1 MAKKAVITGATGL
14 VGSNLAI
21 ALLEQGHEVVCTR
34 RANSRIE
41 HLGAFPIEW
50 VNADLGEP
58 EALAKAFQGA
68 DVVFHC
74 AALVQMLKTVT
85 PEMQRTNID
94 GTQHVIDAAR
104 QAQVGRLIHCSSVA
118 GIGLAEGGVPADE
131 NTVWNFDKYDM
142 ADGYNKSK
150 YISQEAVLKAA
161 QSDLDAV
168 VVNPTYMFGPYDP
181 KPSSGAL
188 ILSIIKRKIPGVT
201 TGINNYVDVRN
212 VCQGMIAAWEQ
223 GKRGEKYI
231 LGGENMHYDAI
242 MQLIARIANVP
253 APRRNIPQAAARLLG
268 HFGDLMEHF
277 THQPSVVNSVT
288 VRYGYCQTFM
298 FSSQKAIRE
307 LGYAP
312 GSVEKGIEDAIAWFK
327 RTGRL

>member
-1 MAKKAVITGATGL
+1 MSKKAVITGATGL
-14 VGSNLAI
+14 VGSNLAV
-21 ALLEQGHEVVCTR
+21 ALLERGHEVVCTR
-34 RANSRIE
+34 RANSKIE

-85 PEMQRTNID
+85 SDMQKTNID
-94 GTQHVIDAAR
+94 GTRNVIDAFR
-104 QAQVGRLIHCSSVA
+104 QAQAGRLIHCSSVA

-131 NTVWNFDKYDM
+131 NTVWNFDKYGM
-142 ADGYNKSK
+142 ADGYNTSK
-150 YISQEAVLKAA
+150 HISQELVLTAA
-161 QSDLDAV
+161 QADVDAV

-188 ILSIIKRKIPGVT
+188 ILSVIKGKIPGVT

-212 VCQGMIAAWEQ
+212 VCQGMISAWEI
-223 GKRGEKYI
+223 GRRGEKYI
-231 LGGENMHYDAI
+231 LGGENMNYEAI
-242 MQLIARIANVP
+242 MKLIARIAGTKP
-253 APRRNIPQAAARLLG
+253 PHRRIPQAAARLLG
-268 HFGDLMEHF
+268 HFGDLLELI
-277 THQPSVVNSVT
+277 THQQSIVNTVT

-307 LGYAP
+307 LGYDP
-312 GSVEKGIEDAIAWFK
+312 GSVEKGIADAIAWFK